1 MYNAFFAFLV
11 TLICL
16 GAFVL
21 IVMLIV
27 RSVNQRQ
34 RARQEMF
41 NALLAKGVYD
51 YRLLKGRTGS
61 ASLGWG
67 ITFVAIGIAILIG
80 LARMPDPMIVRH
92 GAIGGFIPLFIGLG
106 LIVYYVI
113 SNAMKRRANSNGEP
127 IQLRPPET
135 PTAVPRAI
143 KDVEDIG
150 GGVGG

>member
-1 MYNAFFAFLV
+1 MYHAFFAFLV

-21 IVMLIV
+21 VVMLIV
-27 RSVNQRQ
+27 RGVNQRQ

-51 YRLLKGRTGS
+51 YRLLKGRSGN

-67 ITFVAIGIAILIG
+67 ITFVAVGVAILIG

-106 LIVYYVI
+106 LIIFYVI
-113 SNAMKRRANSNGEP
+113 SNAARRASSNGEP

-135 PTAVPRAI
+135 PTAIPRTI
-143 KDVEDIG
+143 EEIG
-150 GGVGG
+150 GDE